1 MLAVGGSTTT
11 IKHLQAIAVE
21 ARVDIDVWEEY
32 RVLGRSTPV
41 LCAVRPNGP
50 TLTEEFED
58 AGGGA
63 TVLRELMPLLDGG
76 QLTVTGKTLAENADA
91 AVPAD
96 GSIIRSLD
104 RPYSTDPAIVVLRG
118 SLAPGGGVA
127 KRPVPDPGPKQF
139 TGPARVFG
147 SREQGIAA
155 ITDGTLEPGDVA
167 VIRGIGAVGGPA
179 LGFTSSF
186 IFALNARGLADK
198 VAFVT
203 DGQFSG
209 LVNQGITV
217 GEVSPEGVADGPL
230 GRVRDGDVIHIDL
243 VAGTLDLRVP
253 ADELAAR
260 EPYAPTEQRDAGG
273 GYLDQYRELVQP
285 LSCGAVLGCRACGAC
300 ENDDRAPFAGAEASA

>member
-1 MLAVGGSTTT
+1 
-11 IKHLQAIAVE
+11 
-21 ARVDIDVWEEY
+21 
-32 RVLGRSTPV
+32 
-41 LCAVRPNGP
+41 
-50 TLTEEFED
+50 
-58 AGGGA
+58 
-63 TVLRELMPLLDGG
+63 MPLLDGG